1 MRILVVGAGAT
12 GGAFGA
18 RLLQAGRDVTF
29 LVRDRRADVLRTEGL
44 RFRDPEGEREYRV
57 DAITKIDG
65 AYDLVV
71 VAVKAPA
78 LLAVI
83 EQIRPAVHAETV
95 ILPLLNGMRHIDQL
109 DEAYPGRTIGGIVKI
124 VGTIDE
130 TGAVVQKTP
139 LCALTI
145 GSLDGRALPADVQSA
160 LDVPGITLSVVDDVI
175 SRMWEKWSF
184 IASAGVVTCLFRG
197 VVGDIIAAGGEELA
211 LRAIAETELVAA
223 AAGHPVGEDSHAHG
237 VELLTAAG
245 SPFTSS
251 LYRDLQQGDPQEA
264 EHILGDLSARAA
276 SCGVPAP
283 LLDAA
288 VLQLRTHER
297 ARARQ
302 AQSSGQ

>member
-1 MRILVVGAGAT
+1 MKILVVGAGAT

-18 RLLQAGRDVTF
+18 RLIQAGRDVTF
-29 LVRDRRADVLRTEGL
+29 LVRERRAEVLRAEGL
-44 RFRDPEGEREYRV
+44 RFRDPEGERQYRV
-57 DAITKIDG
+57 NAITAVDG
-65 AYDLVV
+65 PYDLVV

-78 LLAVI
+78 LPAII

-109 DEAYPGRTIGGIVKI
+109 ADAYPGRTIGGIVKI
-124 VGTIDE
+124 VGTIDDS
-130 TGAVVQKTP
+130 GAVVQKTP
-139 LCALTI
+139 MSAMTI
-145 GSLDGRALPADVQSA
+145 GALDGRELPASVQSVF
-160 LDVPGITLSVVDDVI
+160 DVPGVTLSVVDDVLT
-175 SRMWEKWSF
+175 RMWEKWAF

-197 VVGDIIAAGGEELA
+197 VVGDIIAAGGEQLV
-211 LRAIAETELVAA
+211 LRAIAETESVAA
-223 AAGHPVGEDSHAHG
+223 AAGHPVGEESHAQG

-251 LYRDLQQGDPQEA
+251 LYRDLQHGDPQEA

-276 SCGVPAP
+276 SYGVPTP

-288 VLQLRTHER
+288 VLQLRTHDR